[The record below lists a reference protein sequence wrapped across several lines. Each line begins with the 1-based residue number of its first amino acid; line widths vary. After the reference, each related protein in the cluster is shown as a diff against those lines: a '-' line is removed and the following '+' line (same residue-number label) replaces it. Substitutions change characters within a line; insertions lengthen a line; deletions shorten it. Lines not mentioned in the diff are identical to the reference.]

1 MEKADLWEYEQVMVV
16 DNTNGAR
23 LFTYVIKG
31 KRNSGIVCMNGAS
44 VHLIKK
50 GDEIIIM
57 AFEITDNQIKPKN
70 ILVDKENRF
79 VGMLD

>member
-1 MEKADLWEYEQVMVV
+1 
-16 DNTNGAR
+16 
-23 LFTYVIKG
+23 
-31 KRNSGIVCMNGAS
+31 MNGAS

-70 ILVDKENRF
+70 ILVDKANRF